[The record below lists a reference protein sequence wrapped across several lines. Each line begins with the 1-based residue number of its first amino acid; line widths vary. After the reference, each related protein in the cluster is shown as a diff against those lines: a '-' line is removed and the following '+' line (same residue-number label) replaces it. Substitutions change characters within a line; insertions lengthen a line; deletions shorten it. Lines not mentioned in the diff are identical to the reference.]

1 MASSLLVVDDD
12 DGIRSLLEREGFR
25 VTVAGD
31 GERALDLLRRTPVDC
46 ILLDAGP
53 PGLEGLEVCRRLRNA
68 GDDTPIIL
76 LTAPAVVGQRVQGLE
91 AGADDCLGRPFALEE
106 LLARVRA
113 VLRRRRRQ
121 RGDQLLRLS
130 DLVVD
135 RLSLEVSR
143 GGRPIH
149 LTRRELELLLAFS
162 TGRARSCGARSCWPG
177 SGGTTSPPT
186 PTWSRSMCCTCAA
199 SWRRA
204 ASRACSTPSA
214 GPATCSGTV
223 RTPVTYPGLRGLR
236 GRRGRRATDPGCTNG
251 LVLHAAPDTCPLF

>member
-1 MASSLLVVDDD
+1 
-12 DGIRSLLEREGFR
+12 

-113 VLRRRRRQ
+113 VLRRRQ

-149 LTRRELELLLAFS
+149 LTRRELELLLAF
-162 TGRARSCGARSCWPG
+162 THRPRQVLRREELLARVWGYDLATDTNVVEVYVLYLRRKLEA
-177 SGGTTSPPT
+177 GGEP
-186 PTWSRSMCCTCAA
+186 RLLH
-199 SWRRA
+199 
-204 ASRACSTPSA
+204 
-214 GPATCSGTV
+214 TV
-223 RTPVTYPGLRGLR
+223 RGAGYVLRDG
-236 GRRGRRATDPGCTNG
+236 
-251 LVLHAAPDTCPLF
+251 